1 MGSTLAFFLNLRVH
15 QISTF
20 FFSRHAFNF
29 FFTRR
34 DHKHKHALVVAFFHY
49 FWKKAFTST
58 FAVFMTCDFF
68 CIVLILE
75 EVAHNQNVLCYIA
88 HHNIIS

>member
-1 MGSTLAFFLNLRVH
+1 MSFRGKGQLGSTLAFFLNLRVH

-58 FAVFMTCDFF
+58 FAVFMTCDIFLYSF
-68 CIVLILE
+68 
-75 EVAHNQNVLCYIA
+75 
-88 HHNIIS
+88 NIRRGCS